1 MPDRWVWYHSGVTI
15 PGEAS
20 VEGIEAADI
29 KADSASVV
37 ILAWNAWE
45 VAKACLDSTEATL
58 RDGDEVIMVDNGST
72 DGAQAQGSDSKE
84 NITMGS
90 GFRPSVAV
98 VVDAYSSW
106 PHIQRCLDSFSSVLD
121 KSRDM
126 LVVLLRTD
134 PSSAA
139 FNDIVKR
146 LKLYPWVNVIDG
158 VSELVAGTVEGAA
171 LLADESRMA
180 SKLPNYAVFL
190 NRALGF
196 LQQSAYNILFLA
208 DSSMLIDVAAFRQ
221 ILDALN
227 DERVGVVGPLSNNAT
242 GDQLMAEVAYDP
254 NDIASLRRFSRNWSD
269 MHGGET
275 QDVEWL
281 DPGIVAFHRR
291 ALVGNF
297 NTDIHEPV
305 YVKEDMIRRI
315 ADSGWKLRIA
325 RGAFFHY
332 DTASL
337 WMDAFRK
344 EQIDHDRQTFFG
356 IHGEQPRASVPM
368 LISACLITKDEE
380 KNLPECLESLAGIA
394 DEVVIYDTGSSD
406 RTIEIARSY
415 GATVVKGYWDDDF
428 SRARNAARQVCQGQW
443 ILWVDAD
450 ERVVAGSP
458 ETIRQSLAEMP
469 SNIEGCLI
477 HIDNLEGTGV
487 TSAFTHPA
495 CRVFRRLRCHWHGRL
510 HEQISL
516 VDQSA
521 KRAPFLVPFTRLRL
535 LHVGYLDEA
544 IRNRAKPE
552 RNVRVAAEEIG
563 ETVDISD
570 DSRDESYLKISLAR
584 SKSMVGE
591 AEEAVK
597 IALDAVEIATDP
609 TTRRL
614 GIRTAIEALKVLGR
628 LDEALEQIDELR
640 RCSSN
645 PVTANALEALIRLQM
660 GEPEAALSLLENIGE
675 REVDDDMFEYHASQF
690 MGMRASALSAL
701 GRYSEASDL
710 LLHTLSEEGVLDAH
724 LGDLIDALDKS
735 GRSVDE
741 VALALKKGKSL
752 VPFMSQ
758 LVQLPPEKADAVL
771 EACYVRWGSSG
782 DHAVPSEVMATAA
795 IVARRLDLARALEWA
810 IRIRGMGIISQDD
823 ILLER
828 ARNLEISFSERA
840 LSVASCIYAF
850 EDREAYTVLRSML
863 NEAISTGVPDGG
875 GGIFGNDGRG
885 SCMGGMDN
893 DSGSN
898 ETLESV
904 LAKVDSLVPGLVSK
918 VLLEVSIVIYC
929 HNDADATGRCLTA
942 VQKYCKTGSYEVI
955 LVDDASTDSTRE
967 LTVPVGS
974 RLRLHR
980 NAEHLG
986 ALQSY
991 RLGSQLANAP
1001 YIILMDNHA
1010 VLFPGQVDR
1019 LVEALGAQDGD
1030 SGISGHDII
1039 TIDKNADRCKV
1050 LDSLPSGATIGA
1062 FRRDAFPMVD
1072 WSTLGGSAHGNLT
1085 PNDQGAMPT
1094 QEYSYGSGSLDDV
1107 QISDVQISNVPIH
1120 DVLIHDVSPGTR
1132 EDAAGGV
1139 VNIQVRAPR
1148 GESIPAIHVI
1158 GPLGVASGLGK
1169 ATRLVEEA
1177 CTAAGLRTSCTSIDI
1192 LERDFQVRFMAP
1204 STRSTQET
1212 NGSHIDIICMNP
1224 DQLKHQVM
1232 RGLPVGCNDAYRVAM
1247 WNWETED
1254 PPKGTVDVLGR
1265 MNEIWV
1271 LSDFERR
1278 VFRKASSSIPI
1289 HIFPYPLSL
1298 KSDPLFSRAS
1308 TGLPQGF
1315 IFLNI
1320 FDAFSTVS
1328 RKNPDG
1334 LITAFTRAF
1343 SPGEGPM
1350 LVMKINN
1357 ADKSSC
1363 LIRLRQLARGR
1374 DDIKFIVNEVYTD
1387 ERIDSL
1393 VAAADSY
1400 VSLHRSEGFGLP
1412 LADAMAWGKPVIA
1425 TGYSGNLDFM
1435 NEDNSYLVPCHY
1447 TELAY
1452 DDGPYPAGTR
1462 WAEPD
1467 LDRAAE
1473 IMRNVFYH
1481 QDVARAKG
1489 EAARAYIR
1497 GNYSLAR
1504 AVEFVERRAASIAE
1518 SISEGI
1524 HLSKFPRPVIEEGSH
1539 DNAIES
1545 QSTGSQSSV
1554 KVGDILSTGGDVA
1567 DDDLPSVVGGAQP
1580 IPTMVVGDTGDDLP
1594 PVIRDIH
1601 VAQGIDIVPPL
1612 SNYRSDSIVF
1622 NSILKAIGALS
1633 IPFTLLSKGDNPT
1646 HDVVVVFSDPDALPA
1661 FAVEHGE
1668 TFFERYVIGCFD
1680 WPLDDVPANV
1690 ARGFRY
1696 MNEIWVP
1703 SEQAYR
1709 AVSRAIEMLGMAKP
1723 VVKLPMSGIAVT
1735 YIDNFDGNADNTGSG
1750 RYINDDNGGIV
1761 HSGIG
1766 GDDGHGKGGNEADTG
1781 SKVAIDEGWRSGRS
1795 SAGDM
1800 HLADSL
1806 QVAGTDKS
1814 GVYVLTVADVRSPL
1828 EMNNTLGVIE
1838 AFSRAFPDGADS
1850 CLHPFLV
1857 VGQSNGVFRPADKRA
1872 IEKVVAGRT
1881 DIVIASATD
1890 AAGIAALVRRCAVYI
1905 SLKRATG
1912 FDWPL
1917 LLAVY
1922 VDIPTMATCRS
1933 GHEEWSDR
1941 PNFTQVPAVQGSTS
1955 AGCWPYPE
1963 GASWSEPD
1971 LEAASKLLV
1980 SLYESRD
1987 SVAGT
1992 TVVRHGGRGTGPS
2005 GSREEPLP
2013 VDSLGYASLA
2023 AVIDGRVR
2031 FAHNAFVRAKQ
2042 LAGLRG
2048 TK

>member
-1 MPDRWVWYHSGVTI
+1 MTKI
-15 PGEAS
+15 
-20 VEGIEAADI
+20 
-29 KADSASVV
+29 
-37 ILAWNAWE
+37 
-45 VAKACLDSTEATL
+45 
-58 RDGDEVIMVDNGST
+58 
-72 DGAQAQGSDSKE
+72 GAQTQGSDSKE

-121 KSRDM
+121 KSRDK

-134 PSSAA
+134 PSSSASK
-139 FNDIVKR
+139 DIVKR
-146 LKLYPWVNVIDG
+146 LKLYPWANVIDD
-158 VSELVAGTVEGAA
+158 VSEPVAGTVEGAA
-171 LLADESRMA
+171 LLAYKSRMV
-180 SKLPNYAVFL
+180 SKLPSYAVFL
-190 NRALGF
+190 NRALES
-196 LQQSAYNILFLA
+196 LQRSTYDILFLA

-227 DERVGVVGPLSNNAT
+227 DERVGAVGSLSNNAT

-254 NDIASLRRFSRNWSD
+254 NDIASLRQFSRNWSD
-269 MHGGET
+269 IHGGET

-305 YVKEDMIRRI
+305 YVREDMIRRI

-325 RGAFFHY
+325 RGAFLHY
-332 DTASL
+332 DTANL

-406 RTIEIARSY
+406 KTIEIARSY
-415 GATVVKGYWDDDF
+415 GATVVEGYWDDDF

-563 ETVDISD
+563 EAVGTSE

-591 AEEAVK
+591 AEEAVEM
-597 IALDAVEIATDP
+597 ALGAVEIATDP

-614 GIRTAIEALKVLGR
+614 GLRTAIEALKVLGR
-628 LDEALEQIDELR
+628 LDEALEQVDELR

-645 PVTANALEALIRLQM
+645 PITANTLEALIRLQM

-690 MGMRASALSAL
+690 MGMRARALSAL

-710 LLHTLSEEGVLDAH
+710 LLNTLSEEGVLDAH
-724 LGDLIDALDKS
+724 LGDLIDALERS

-741 VALALKKGKSL
+741 VASALKKGKSL
-752 VPFMSQ
+752 VPFMAQ

-782 DHAVPSEVMATAA
+782 DRRVPSEVMATAA
-795 IVARRLDLARALEWA
+795 IVARHLNLARVLEWA
-810 IRIRGMGIISQDD
+810 IRIRDMGIVSQDD

-863 NEAISTGVPDGG
+863 NEAISTGVPDVGG

-904 LAKVDSLVPGLVSK
+904 LAKVDALVPGLISR
-918 VLLEVSIVIYC
+918 VLLEVSMVVYC

-1039 TIDKNADRCKV
+1039 TIDKNGDRCTV

-1107 QISDVQISNVPIH
+1107 QTSDVQISNVPIH

-1139 VNIQVRAPR
+1139 VNIRIRDPQ

-1192 LERDFQVRFMAP
+1192 LERDLQVRFMAP

-1224 DQLKHQVM
+1224 DQLQHQAT

-1308 TGLPQGF
+1308 MGLPQGF

-1320 FDAFSTVS
+1320 FDAFSNVS

-1343 SPGEGPM
+1343 SPGECPM

-1400 VSLHRSEGFGLP
+1400 VSLHCSEGFGLP

-1435 NEDNSYLVPCHY
+1435 NEDNSYLVPWHY

-1452 DDGPYPAGTR
+1452 DDGPYPAGAR

-1497 GNYSLAR
+1497 GNYSLTR

-1524 HLSKFPRPVIEEGSH
+1524 HLSKFSRPVQCLVNSVTLSGKSGASSGKAEDEGVAGSYVEDENAARGVIWLAGTHGYLRDTALASEEGSH

-1622 NSILKAIGALS
+1622 HSILKAIGALS

-1668 TFFERYVIGCFD
+1668 AFFERYVIGCFD

-1709 AVSRAIEMLGMAKP
+1709 AVSRTIEMLGMAKP

-1735 YIDNFDGNADNTGSG
+1735 YIDNFDGNADNAGSG

-1766 GDDGHGKGGNEADTG
+1766 GDDGHGKGGDEADTG
-1781 SKVAIDEGWRSGRS
+1781 SKVAIDEGWS

-1800 HLADSL
+1800 HLAGSL
-1806 QVAGTDKS
+1806 QVAGVDKS

-1857 VGQSNGVFRPADKRA
+1857 VGQSNGVFRPADRRA
-1872 IEKVVAGRT
+1872 IEKAIAGRT
-1881 DIVIASATD
+1881 DIVIASAIG

-1917 LLAVY
+1917 ILAVY
-1922 VDIPTMATCRS
+1922 DDIPTMAICGS

-1941 PNFTQVPAVQGSTS
+1941 PNLTQVPAAQGSTP

-1980 SLYESRD
+1980 GLYNSRD
-1987 SVAGT
+1987 SVAGAV
-1992 TVVRHGGRGTGPS
+1992 VVRHGGRGTGLS

-2013 VDSLGYASLA
+2013 VDSSGYASLA

-2042 LAGLRG
+2042 LARLRG